1 MYNNLT
7 ISLVHEWIKPIKL
20 LAMNHISTLSMHLK
34 LHHNPYC
41 RPCHPP
47 YTGDGAWRPTRLCC
61 VGGWRGAQS
70 HYGGCP
76 SLGSHHHTPSQGE
89 SLATMLGDAPSYHRL
104 CAVRGNAHRRWRH
117 GSLCI
122 SVPAIYEVRY
132 VWTPNLDQ
140 WVSSAAS
147 PDPTNKCR
155 FQTRSTM
162 GLQSNFKYSLIAV
175 TQVKTA
181 SKMGEYDKIKP
192 VILV

>member
-132 VWTPNLDQ
+132 VWTPNLDL
-140 WVSSAAS
+140 WVFCGKSRPNQQVQVSDKVHNGVAIKCQVL
-147 PDPTNKCR
+147 TNCCYTI
-155 FQTRSTM
+155 Q
-162 GLQSNFKYSLIAV
+162 N
-175 TQVKTA
+175 
-181 SKMGEYDKIKP
+181 SKQDGRIW
-192 VILV
+192 